1 MNIEK
6 NTELRFMEFRALE
19 SPNDK
24 MIIEGYAIVYDTPQ
38 THTFGKYKF
47 TEVIKKSALD
57 FTNMKDIVLRYN
69 HNDTFCVLARTKN
82 SSLQLTSDDIGL
94 KIQAELLDTQSNRDI
109 YKSIKAGLI
118 DSMSFAFS
126 VAPKGD
132 TWEYGENETYR
143 TVTNI
148 EKIYDVSVVDV
159 PFYED
164 TSVYAR
170 KFDEHFNAEKQK
182 EFEFRKRKFL
192 ITNSMP

>member
-1 MNIEK
+1 MKIEENK
-6 NTELRFMEFRALE
+6 ELRYMEFRALE
-19 SPNDK
+19 NTAEN
-24 MIIEGYAIVYDTPQ
+24 MIVEGYSIVFDTPQ
-38 THTFGKYKF
+38 THSFGKYKF
-47 TEVIKKSALD
+47 TEVIKRNALD

-69 HNDTFCVLARTKN
+69 HNDTVCVLARTKN
-82 SSLQLTSDDIGL
+82 NSLELNIDDTGL
-94 KIQAELLDTQSNRDI
+94 KIKATLIDTQSNRDI

-132 TWEYGENETYR
+132 TWDYGENETYR

-148 EKIYDVSVVDV
+148 EKIFDVSVVDT

-170 KFDEHFNAEKQK
+170 KFDEHFKSEKQK

-192 ITNSMP
+192 IEHSI

>member
-1 MNIEK
+1 MKIEENK
-6 NTELRFMEFRALE
+6 ELRYMEFRALE
-19 SPNDK
+19 NTDEN
-24 MIIEGYAIVYDTPQ
+24 MIIEGYAIVFDTPQ
-38 THTFGKYKF
+38 THSFGKYKF
-47 TEVIKKSALD
+47 TEVIKRNALD

-69 HNDTFCVLARTKN
+69 HNDTVCVLARTKN
-82 SSLQLTSDDIGL
+82 NSLELNIDDTGL
-94 KIQAELLDTQSNRDI
+94 KIKATLIDTQSNRDI

-132 TWEYGENETYR
+132 TWDYGENETYR

-148 EKIYDVSVVDV
+148 EKIFDVSVVDT

-170 KFDEHFNAEKQK
+170 KFDEHFKSEKQK

-192 ITNSMP
+192 IEHSI

>member
-1 MNIEK
+1 MKIEENK
-6 NTELRFMEFRALE
+6 ELRYMEFRALE
-19 SPNDK
+19 NTDEN
-24 MIIEGYAIVYDTPQ
+24 MIIEGYAIVFDTPQ
-38 THTFGKYKF
+38 THSFGKYKF
-47 TEVIKKSALD
+47 TEVIKRNALD

-69 HNDTFCVLARTKN
+69 HNDTVCVLARTKN
-82 SSLQLTSDDIGL
+82 NSLELNIDDTGL
-94 KIQAELLDTQSNRDI
+94 KIKATLIDTQSNRDI

-132 TWEYGENETYR
+132 TWDYGENETYR
-143 TVTNI
+143 NVTNI
-148 EKIYDVSVVDV
+148 EKIFDVSVVDT

-170 KFDEHFNAEKQK
+170 KFDEYFKSEKQK

-192 ITNSMP
+192 IEHSI

>member
-1 MNIEK
+1 MKMEENK
-6 NTELRFMEFRALE
+6 ELRYMEFRALE
-19 SPNDK
+19 SPEEN
-24 MIIEGYAIVYDTPQ
+24 MIIEGYAIVFDTPQ
-38 THTFGKYKF
+38 THSFGKYKF
-47 TEVIKKSALD
+47 TEVIKRNALD

-69 HNDTFCVLARTKN
+69 HNDTVCVLARTKN
-82 SSLQLTSDDIGL
+82 NSLELNIDDTGL
-94 KIQAELLDTQSNRDI
+94 KIKATLIDTQSNRDI

-132 TWEYGENETYR
+132 TWDYGENETYR

-148 EKIYDVSVVDV
+148 EKIFDVSVVDT

-170 KFDEHFNAEKQK
+170 KFDEHFKSEKQK

-192 ITNSMP
+192 IEHSI

>member
-1 MNIEK
+1 MKIEENK
-6 NTELRFMEFRALE
+6 ELRYMEFRALE
-19 SPNDK
+19 NTDEN
-24 MIIEGYAIVYDTPQ
+24 MIIEGYAIVFDTPQ
-38 THTFGKYKF
+38 THSFGKYKF
-47 TEVIKKSALD
+47 TEVIKRNALD

-69 HNDTFCVLARTKN
+69 HNDTVCVLARTKN
-82 SSLQLTSDDIGL
+82 NSLELNIDDTGL
-94 KIQAELLDTQSNRDI
+94 KIKATLIDTQSNRDI

-132 TWEYGENETYR
+132 TWDYGENETYR
-143 TVTNI
+143 NVTNI
-148 EKIYDVSVVDV
+148 EKIFDVSVVDT

-170 KFDEHFNAEKQK
+170 KFDEHFKSEKQK

-192 ITNSMP
+192 IEHSI

>member
-1 MNIEK
+1 MKMEENK
-6 NTELRFMEFRALE
+6 ELRYMEFRALE
-19 SPNDK
+19 SPEEN
-24 MIIEGYAIVYDTPQ
+24 MIIEGYAIVFDIPQ
-38 THTFGKYKF
+38 THSFGKYKF
-47 TEVIKKSALD
+47 TEVIKRNALD

-69 HNDTFCVLARTKN
+69 HNDTVCVLARTKN
-82 SSLQLTSDDIGL
+82 NSLELNIDDTGL
-94 KIQAELLDTQSNRDI
+94 KIKATLIDTQSNRDI

-132 TWEYGENETYR
+132 TWDYGENETYR
-143 TVTNI
+143 NVTNI
-148 EKIYDVSVVDV
+148 EKIFDVSVVDT

-170 KFDEHFNAEKQK
+170 KFDEHFKSEKQK

-192 ITNSMP
+192 IEHSI

>member
-1 MNIEK
+1 MKIEENK
-6 NTELRFMEFRALE
+6 ELRYMEFRALE
-19 SPNDK
+19 NTDEN
-24 MIIEGYAIVYDTPQ
+24 MIIEGYAIVFNTPQ

-47 TEVIKKSALD
+47 TEVIKRNALE

-69 HNDTFCVLARTKN
+69 HNDTVCVLARTKN
-82 SSLQLTSDDIGL
+82 NSLELTVDDTGL
-94 KIQAELLDTQSNRDI
+94 KIKAELLDTQSNRDI

-118 DSMSFAFS
+118 DSMSFAFA

-132 TWEYGENETYR
+132 TWEHGENETYR

-148 EKIYDVSVVDV
+148 EKIFDVSVVDV

-164 TSVYAR
+164 TEVYAR
-170 KFDEHFNAEKQK
+170 KFDEHFKSEKQK

-192 ITNSMP
+192 IEHSI